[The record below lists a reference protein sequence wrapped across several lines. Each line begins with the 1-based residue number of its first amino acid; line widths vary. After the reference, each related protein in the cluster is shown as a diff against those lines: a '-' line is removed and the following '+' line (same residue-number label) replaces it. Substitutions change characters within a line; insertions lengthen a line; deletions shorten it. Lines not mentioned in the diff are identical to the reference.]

1 MNDITL
7 ALRPA
12 VAVIAT
18 AVVVATVAAC
28 SGGGSS
34 SISSDA
40 SANGSSS
47 SPSAV
52 AYSACMRAHG
62 VPNFPDPASGGA
74 IPKGDAQHFGVSA
87 AQLQAAQ
94 RACEQLIPAAGTLD
108 QQTQQ
113 CFQAGDCPQ
122 VVVQQ
127 VLAAQRGFA
136 ECMRSHGLPKFPD
149 PVIDSEG
156 RPVFAWSISK
166 TGMDPHSPQYMAK
179 ADECQRLA
187 PAPEARRVDP

>member
-1 MNDITL
+1 MNDSTL
-7 ALRPA
+7 ALRTA
-12 VAVIAT
+12 VVAIAT
-18 AVVVATVAAC
+18 AVAVAALVAC

-34 SISSDA
+34 SIRSDA
-40 SANGSSS
+40 SSNRSSS

-74 IPKGDAQHFGVSA
+74 IPKGDAQHFGVGT

-94 RACEQLIPAAGTLD
+94 RACQQLIPAGGTLD
-108 QQTQQ
+108 QETQQ
-113 CFQAGDCPQ
+113 CFEAGDCPQ

-127 VLAAQRGFA
+127 ILAAQRRFA
-136 ECMRSHGLPKFPD
+136 ECMRSHGFPKFPD
-149 PVIDSEG
+149 PVIDSER

-166 TGMDPHSPQYMAK
+166 TGIDPHSPQYMVK
-179 ADECQRLA
+179 DDECQRLA